1 MKRFIYTFIVALV
14 FTATGVSAEEEKLN
28 GNCTLSFKGRI
39 YSQGPCEAIMMD
51 KNITDIKGVVPD
63 IGAKYLAIID
73 EKASTG
79 VLLGAD
85 IFVLADGPIERTSGG
100 ALYYWSNG
108 YALDFHITKNN

>member
-1 MKRFIYTFIVALV
+1 MRRFIYTFIIALI
-14 FTATGVSAEEEKLN
+14 FAATGVSAEEEKLN

-39 YSQGPCEAIMMD
+39 YSQGSCEAIMMD
-51 KNITDIKGVVPD
+51 NSITVKGVVPEL
-63 IGAKYLAIID
+63 GATYLAIID

-85 IFVLADGPIERTSGG
+85 VFVLADGPIERTSRG

-108 YALDFHITKNN
+108 YALDFHIAKNN